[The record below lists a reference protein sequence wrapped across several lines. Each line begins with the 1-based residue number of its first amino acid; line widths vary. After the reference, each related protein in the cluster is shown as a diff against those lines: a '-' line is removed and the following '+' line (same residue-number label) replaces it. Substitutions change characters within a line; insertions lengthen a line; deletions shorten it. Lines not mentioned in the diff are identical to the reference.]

1 MAYRLRVL
9 AALPENLSLSLSI
22 HFEQLTITHNS
33 STRGPD
39 TFLWSLWKLALIFTP
54 THTIKNKFLKMK
66 S

>member
-22 HFEQLTITHNS
+22 HFGQLTITHNS

-39 TFLWSLWKLALIFTP
+39 TFLWSL
-54 THTIKNKFLKMK
+54 
-66 S
+66 